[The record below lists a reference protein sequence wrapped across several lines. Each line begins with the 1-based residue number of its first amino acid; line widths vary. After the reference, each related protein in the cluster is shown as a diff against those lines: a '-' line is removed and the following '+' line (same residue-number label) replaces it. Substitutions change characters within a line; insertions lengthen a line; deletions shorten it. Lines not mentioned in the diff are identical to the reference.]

1 MKTKLIAI
9 GVMVFSLIILS
20 YSKIEPNLSISELK
34 RLYSSGDYQKW
45 PKPEVDSIVY
55 SQGFE
60 DIGVLGKPEFPEN
73 NPYSEEKAEL
83 GKVLFF
89 DPRLSKSGQIS
100 CANCHDPE
108 LNWGDA
114 RRVSYGEGRQQGN
127 RNAPSLMNI
136 AYSKVFFWDGRAET
150 LEDQASF
157 PIKDAKEMNFHID
170 LATKRLNKIKGYKPY
185 FKKAFGKE
193 KLTQEEI
200 LKAIATFERTLI
212 TPKSKFDRFIEG
224 DSTQLTNRQVQG
236 LHLFRTKARCI
247 NCHNTAN
254 FADNK
259 FHNVGLT
266 YYGRQYEDLGRYNVT
281 GKAENVGEFKTQSLR
296 GVSQNAPY
304 MHNGLFPNLR
314 GVLNIYNAGMPQP
327 KRKESQLN
335 DTLFPT
341 TSKLIKKLDLSQS
354 ELIALEDFIMS
365 LSTGAYRMRPPV
377 LPQ

>member
-1 MKTKLIAI
+1 MKTKLITI
-9 GVMVFSLIILS
+9 SIMVFSLIILS
-20 YSKIEPNLSISELK
+20 YAKIEPNLSISQLK
-34 RLYSSGDYQKW
+34 KLYSSGDYTKW

-55 SQGFE
+55 AQGFE
-60 DIGVLGKPEFPEN
+60 DIGILGKPEFPEN
-73 NPYSEEKAEL
+73 NPYTEEKAEL

-114 RRVSYGEGRQQGN
+114 RRVSYGEGRLQGT
-127 RNAPSLMNI
+127 RNAPSLVNI
-136 AYSKVFFWDGRAET
+136 AYSKIFFWDGRAAT

-157 PIKDAKEMNFHID
+157 PIQDTKEMNFHID

-212 TPKSKFDRFIEG
+212 SPKSKFDRFIEG
-224 DSTQLTNRQVQG
+224 DSTQLTNRQVEG

-247 NCHNTAN
+247 NCHNTTN

-281 GKAENVGEFKTQSLR
+281 KKAENVGEFKTQSLR
-296 GVSQNAPY
+296 GVTQNAPY

-327 KRKESQLN
+327 KRKENQLN

-341 TSKLIKKLDLSQS
+341 TSKLIKKLDLSKS
-354 ELIALEDFIMS
+354 ELDALEDFIMS

>member
-1 MKTKLIAI
+1 MKTKLIGI
-9 GVMVFSLIILS
+9 GAMVVSLIMLS
-20 YSKIEPNLSISELK
+20 YAKIEPNLSISELK
-34 RLYSSGDYQKW
+34 KLYSSGDYQKW

-55 SQGFE
+55 AQGFE
-60 DIGVLGKPEFPEN
+60 DIGILGKPEFPEN
-73 NPYSEEKAEL
+73 NPYTEEKAEL

-114 RRVSYGEGRQQGN
+114 RRVSFGEGRQQGN

-224 DSTQLTNRQVQG
+224 DSTQLTNKQVEG

-259 FHNVGLT
+259 FHNIGLT
-266 YYGRQYEDLGRYNVT
+266 YYGREYQDLGRYNVT

-296 GVSQNAPY
+296 GAAQNAPY

-314 GVLNIYNAGMPQP
+314 GILNIYNAGMPQP
-327 KRKESQLN
+327 KRKENQLN

-341 TSKLIKKLDLSQS
+341 TSKLIQKLNLSKS
-354 ELIALEDFIMS
+354 ELDALEDFIMS